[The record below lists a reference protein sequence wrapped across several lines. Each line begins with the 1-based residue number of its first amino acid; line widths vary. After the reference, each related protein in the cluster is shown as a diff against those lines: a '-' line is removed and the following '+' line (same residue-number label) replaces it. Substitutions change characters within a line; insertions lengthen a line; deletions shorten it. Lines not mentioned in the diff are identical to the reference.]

1 MKRVT
6 ILIRRAIISF
16 LKYIIFTILYSRLVL
31 LIARHKIK
39 KIQKFNLPLNLIYR
53 YIRLSTFKILPELN
67 SAVFAWNLAD
77 KTIRTRMLM
86 VIIAFTVGFGILSIR
101 LIQVA
106 SNDFAGQRR
115 MLTQQNNGNRID
127 IVDRNGNLLA
137 VNVPSASLFANPHKV
152 IDPENAVSKL
162 KKVFPDI
169 DAKKVLAELKSNKS
183 FVWIKRDLSPK
194 QQQDIFNFG
203 MPGFQFENEQKRVY
217 TYGKMFS
224 HVIGYVGRDMEGLAG
239 IERYYDELSAN
250 SYADNLKVDN
260 QLEISLD
267 VRLQNILSEELDFT
281 IEKFNAKGGTA
292 IVVNPNNGEVLAMV
306 SKPDFDP
313 HFPGK
318 SDSLSLFNIA
328 TQGVYEMGSGIKSLP
343 MAIALDTGKVRIT
356 DAYDLSYMKVSGF
369 QVKDYHQNK
378 GWKSVAEIFTK
389 SSNVGMGQIMLE
401 IGKQNLRAY
410 FKKLRLLDKLELE
423 VPECGR
429 PLFQPFS
436 RWSDLGLVTMSYGY
450 AFSQTP
456 AHFIQAMIPVVNGG
470 TLYPLTLIKKKSSD
484 TVAGERVFEESTS
497 KNMLKM
503 MRLTVS
509 EGTGKRAE
517 VPGYYVAGKTGTA
530 DKLVD
535 GKYEKG
541 NKGSKR
547 ISSFLGTMPATDPK
561 FLLYVVIDEPKG
573 IKDTHGFAGGGWTA
587 APTAN
592 KIFKRIAALYGISK
606 LSEDDELVKD
616 LRNIPYKINSE
627 T

>member
-31 LIARHKIK
+31 LIVRHKIK

-318 SDSLSLFNIA
+318 SDSSALFNIA

-470 TLYPLTLIKKKSSD
+470 VLYPLTLIKKKSSD
-484 TVAGERVFEESTS
+484 AIAGERVFEESTS